1 MRTLADMCSLG
12 CQLSPSCCPGSVLQ
26 ILLTFADH
34 MRAVMSV
41 TVLVMSLLVERLWQ
55 TLPTSPYFVSLDS
68 LGLTAAIMV
77 FGGVIA
83 FVMVWTEFS
92 VIQQTSALTFMV
104 AGTFKE
110 IVTGA
115 IWRWPTPGSLSAG
128 LL

>member
-1 MRTLADMCSLG
+1 
-12 CQLSPSCCPGSVLQ
+12 
-26 ILLTFADH
+26 
-34 MRAVMSV
+34 MSV
-41 TVLVMSLLVERLWQ
+41 TVLVMSLLVERLWKV
-55 TLPTSPYFVSLDS
+55 LPTSPYFVSLDS

-83 FVMVWTEFS
+83 FLMVWTEFA

-115 IWRWPTPGSLSAG
+115 AAG
-128 LL
+128 IDLRLRCYH